1 MKTPIAILLLFT
13 VTTGCSMPQNAD
25 AHLSAHDPWVIRTFN
40 DRPELWSSLK
50 DRIAAPVGS
59 FGFLANVQFVDD
71 PKYYGLSGIDLVHAL
86 PHDYP
91 SGFVFVADGDKSP
104 ANEDIIT
111 LVYFHPNST
120 NPADYERPPSAVP
133 ASDLQ
138 VVRHLPHVV
147 QELENNL
154 SIANIDMM
162 DVQNGVPADGIYRG
176 IDQ

>member
-1 MKTPIAILLLFT
+1 MKTPLAILLLLT
-13 VTTGCSMPQNAD
+13 ATAGCSMPQH
-25 AHLSAHDPWVIRTFN
+25 AHEDLSAHDPWVIRTFT
-40 DRPELWSSLK
+40 DRPELWDSLK

-59 FGFLANVQFVDD
+59 FGFLANVRFVDD
-71 PKYYGLSGIDLVHAL
+71 PKFHRLSGIDLVHAL
-86 PHDYP
+86 PPDYP
-91 SGFVFVADGDKSP
+91 SGFVFVADGDTSP

-111 LVYFHPNST
+111 LIYFHPNST
-120 NPADYERPPSAVP
+120 NAADYERPPSAVP

-138 VVRHLPHVV
+138 SVRHLPHVV

-176 IDQ
+176 VGH